1 MMKLREAAGAL
12 PSTGAHKASRREQQ
26 PAHDTHPP
34 EGPHPL
40 KAQGAAGP
48 QAAACRAPR
57 QPVRLLSK
65 AGRKGG
71 VAAPLPGHPGVP
83 DQHEQIASTTRS
95 HELSLFRVAS
105 TYDVPWRQ
113 RREPLQVERSARV
126 RTELRDNEAP
136 LGNTAAAVRAHRRR

>member
-1 MMKLREAAGAL
+1 MMKLREAAGPL
-12 PSTGAHKASRREQQ
+12 PSTGARNASLGERQ

-105 TYDVPWRQ
+105 TYDVPWQQ

-136 LGNTAAAVRAHRRR
+136 LGDTAAPVRAHRRR